1 MRAPFL
7 ALFACYVGFAFF
19 ACSDSAAAPAV
30 RTDIKPAQ
38 DGSVIHGGLV
48 GGAKAAGDTLLLMGP
63 AGSGAP
69 YVGNFQDT
77 GGNPAWHG
85 WTSVDETA
93 PGPSHWNAST
103 VGAISG
109 GWSAWCGDPTLA
121 SCAPGDPVGG
131 YGNNWDETLEWR
143 GVVADPAQGC
153 SVDVS
158 ALVSY
163 DTEPGYDFCYLSVEK
178 RDQGSIDLWTGDGL
192 AGPVAVA
199 ETAVYGPGDYL
210 GDGGD
215 EVAVLF
221 RFTSDGAWSDQD
233 CLYESA
239 GAFRVDDVVVTLSNG
254 TGTSHDFEDGTL
266 GPFVPKQVPG
276 VGDFA
281 QIWTG
286 LRDLDPCVQNASPQV
301 AFIDDGVVVP
311 GTGGTPCISW
321 CYGPG
326 GFIVNHSG
334 GLAGEGHYLDN
345 FVVSPPMTWP
355 SAGGDG
361 ARLAFT
367 VFRHEDLAPDT
378 PWMFYRWEV
387 RSTAGTTLQDLEAA
401 PWQDRS
407 WVYYGG
413 PAYLESEYEIS
424 DLMVP
429 GRAQVQVRLGVL
441 QIGWVWGIYGD
452 NGTPAPYF
460 DNVRFKV
467 YDHQGPAMLARGI
480 DLAEDA
486 FPASGVVDLQDL
498 GSNSVRF
505 DMARSIA
512 PAAHLHLDHGDS
524 IVFDARAVR
533 AGAALVGRPR
543 LHYKLLANP
552 VFDPF
557 RTAGLPA
564 MGWVECDSARNASGT
579 VIGGRWCADL
589 PDTGFLFPGD
599 VLHYYL
605 EATDAVGGDQ
615 RTALLPADTTGFGR
629 FADLAD
635 YDPAFTVR
643 ALPTVVPGGEGQR
656 QPDWL
661 FWDDAGSPEA
671 RATWRFALL
680 EAAGPPAVAT
690 YPDWLS
696 YDVYTTNGAFS
707 GVGNGLGAAATAA
720 QLGGYAGLLY
730 TSGSQSSYTLANGDY
745 DRDPS
750 PDVQVLDAWLRLG
763 SKRLIATGSGLA
775 SSLPSGLGG
784 AFRQEWLGVDAV
796 AIDVKPLV
804 GGQVA
809 PRALALAGN
818 PVLTS
823 VSSWLAY
830 GGCPRPVLLDAVVPQ
845 TGAVRLAEYA
855 DPSGA
860 PGGYPYSAATLHE
873 VAAYGARVLSLPVD
887 LAAVYTDPDEGLKAS
902 AQQAARSRLLL
913 DMIAYCGGI
922 GDGPNE
928 FAGVPAGAAPLAVAQ
943 QPNPFNPRTVITWT
957 MARPGRLELKVYDLR
972 GRLVRTLHD
981 GPAAATGSVAWDGT
995 GDHGG
1000 AAASGVYFY
1009 EAHGAGRR
1017 TVGKMT
1023 LLR

>member
-1 MRAPFL
+1 MRAPVL
-7 ALFACYVGFAFF
+7 VLFACCLAFVLFASSGF
-19 ACSDSAAAPAV
+19 AAAPAV
-30 RTDIKPAQ
+30 RSDLIPVQGGA
-38 DGSVIHGGLV
+38 VIHGGLV
-48 GGAKAAGDTLLLMGP
+48 GGAKAAGDTILLMGP

-69 YVGNFQDT
+69 YVGNFEDT

-93 PGPSHWNAST
+93 PGPSHWHAST
-103 VGAISG
+103 DGAVSG

-121 SCAPGDPVGG
+121 SCGSGDPVGG
-131 YGNNWDETLEWR
+131 YGNHWDETLEWR
-143 GVVADPAQGC
+143 GVVAAPALGC

-178 RDQGSIDLWTGDGL
+178 RDQGLVDLWTGDGL

-199 ETAVYGPGDYL
+199 ETAVYAPGDYL

-221 RFTSDGAWSDQD
+221 RFVSDGAWSDQD
-233 CLYESA
+233 CLDPSA
-239 GAFRVDDVVVTLSNG
+239 GAFRVDDVVIALSNG
-254 TGTSHDFEDGTL
+254 TGTGHDFEDGTL
-266 GPFVPKQVPG
+266 GPFVPIQAPG

-281 QIWTG
+281 HIWSG
-286 LRDLDPCVQNASPQV
+286 LRDIDPCVQNASPQV

-326 GFIVNHSG
+326 GFIVNNSG
-334 GLAGEGHYLDN
+334 GLAGPGHHLHN
-345 FVVSPPMTWP
+345 AVISPAMTWP
-355 SAGGDG
+355 DAAKDG
-361 ARLAFT
+361 ARLALT
-367 VFRHEDLAPDT
+367 VYRHEDLMPGS
-378 PWMFYRWEV
+378 PGMFYTWGV
-387 RSTAGTTLQDLEAA
+387 RSSVGNLPADIEAA
-401 PWQDRS
+401 NWSDGFAN
-407 WVYYGG
+407 YGG
-413 PAYLESEYEIS
+413 PDYRRIEQDIS

-429 GRAQVQVRLGVL
+429 GRTQVQVRLGVYHL
-441 QIGWVWGIYGD
+441 GWVWGWNGSD
-452 NGTPAPYF
+452 GTPAPYF
-460 DNVRFKV
+460 DNIRFKV
-467 YDHQGPAMLARGI
+467 YDHQGPTMVARDI

-486 FPASGVVDLQDL
+486 FPASGVVDLVDL

-512 PAAHLHLDHGDS
+512 PASHMHLDHGDS
-524 IVFDARAVR
+524 IVFDARVVR

-552 VFDPF
+552 VFDPY

-564 MGWVECDSARNASGT
+564 TGWVECDTARNASGT
-579 VIGGRWCADL
+579 VVVGRWYADL

-599 VLHYYL
+599 ILHYYL

-615 RTALLPADTTGFGR
+615 RTALLPADTTGFNR
-629 FADLAD
+629 FYDLAD
-635 YDPAFTVR
+635 YAPAFTVR
-643 ALPTVVPGGEGQR
+643 ALPTVVQGGDGLR
-656 QPDWL
+656 QSDWL
-661 FWDDAGSPEA
+661 FWDDSGSREA

-680 EAAGPPAVAT
+680 EAAGPPTVVT
-690 YPDWLS
+690 YPSWLT
-696 YDVYTTNGAFS
+696 YDVYTTNGASS

-720 QLGGYAGLLY
+720 QLGGYKGLLY
-730 TSGSQSSYTLANGDY
+730 TSGSQFAYTLANGDF

-750 PDVQVLDAWLRLG
+750 PDVQVIDAWLRQG
-763 SKRLIATGSGLA
+763 NKRLIATGSGLA

-796 AIDVKPLV
+796 AVDVKPLV

-809 PRALALAGN
+809 PRALAVAGN

-830 GGCPRPVLLDAVVPQ
+830 GGCPRPVLLDAVVPR

-873 VAAYGARVLSLPVD
+873 VPAYGARVLSLPVD
-887 LAAVYTDPDEGLKAS
+887 LAAVHTDPDEAAKAG
-902 AQQAARSRLLL
+902 AQQAARSRLLH
-913 DMIAYCGGI
+913 DMFDFCGGI

-981 GPAAATGSVAWDGT
+981 GPATATGSVAWDGT

-1009 EAHGAGRR
+1009 EAHAAGQR